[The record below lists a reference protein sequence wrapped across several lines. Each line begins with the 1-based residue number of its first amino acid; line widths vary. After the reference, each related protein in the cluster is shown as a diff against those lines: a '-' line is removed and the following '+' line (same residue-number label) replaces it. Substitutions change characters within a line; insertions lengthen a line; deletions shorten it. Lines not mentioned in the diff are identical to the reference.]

1 MPSPAGQCTPYAAL
15 GCIPAQHPLIGEVA
29 LVKRQAMKRLRL
41 LPQHRDAMHNH
52 QQNQS
57 HNKHVGLAVI
67 GVLIGMLGN
76 SPLRGEPFVAK
87 QEPLSDQVWQ
97 DMRGK
102 SWKPNQGCPSR
113 DRLVLLTVPFRDF
126 AGRPTTGELVVAKSV
141 AAVLARIFTEIYD
154 SAAFRIE
161 RMERVDKY
169 GGRDTASMAANNT
182 SAFNCRPVEGTT
194 TLSAHA
200 SGLAVDINP
209 VQNPWVKGNEVDPE
223 AGRPFDRVPKRQA
236 AENRG
241 QPGIILGGGAA
252 VAAFKRNGWKWGG
265 DWSSYKDYQHFFQ
278 TGH

>member
-1 MPSPAGQCTPYAAL
+1 
-15 GCIPAQHPLIGEVA
+15 
-29 LVKRQAMKRLRL
+29 
-41 LPQHRDAMHNH
+41 MHDQ

-57 HNKHVGLAVI
+57 RNKHAGLAVI
-67 GVLIGMLGN
+67 GLLIGMLGN

-102 SWKPNQGCPSR
+102 SWKPNLGCPPR

-141 AAVLARIFTEIYD
+141 SAVLARIFTAIYD

-161 RMERVDKY
+161 RMDRVDKY
-169 GGRDTASMAANNT
+169 GGSDAASMAANNT
-182 SAFNCRPVEGTT
+182 SAFNCRPVAGTT

-209 VQNPWVKGNEVDPE
+209 VQNPWVKGDEVDPE
-223 AGRPFDRVPKRQA
+223 AGRPFDRAAKRQA
-236 AENRG
+236 ALNRG
-241 QPGIILGGGAA
+241 QPGIILGGGAV
-252 VAAFKRNGWKWGG
+252 VAAFKQNGWKWGG
-265 DWSSYKDYQHFFQ
+265 DWTSEKDYQHFSQ

>member
-1 MPSPAGQCTPYAAL
+1 MRL
-15 GCIPAQHPLIGEVA
+15 
-29 LVKRQAMKRLRL
+29 LRL

-52 QQNQS
+52 QQNQGR
-57 HNKHVGLAVI
+57 NKHVGLAVI
-67 GVLIGMLGN
+67 GLLIGMLGN
-76 SPLRGEPFVAK
+76 SPLRAEPFVAK

-169 GGRDTASMAANNT
+169 GGSDAASMAANNT

-223 AGRPFDRVPKRQA
+223 AGRPFDTVPKRQA
-236 AENRG
+236 ALNRG
-241 QPGIILGGGAA
+241 QPGIILGGGAV

-265 DWSSYKDYQHFFQ
+265 DWTSEKDYQHFSQ

>member
-1 MPSPAGQCTPYAAL
+1 
-15 GCIPAQHPLIGEVA
+15 LIGEVS
-29 LVKRQAMKRLRL
+29 LVKRQAMKRPRL

-52 QQNQS
+52 RRNQS
-57 HNKHVGLAVI
+57 RNKHVGLAVI
-67 GVLIGMLGN
+67 GVLIGMIGN
-76 SPLRGEPFVAK
+76 SPVRGEPFVAK
-87 QEPLSDQVWQ
+87 QEPLSDAVWQ

-102 SWKPNQGCPSR
+102 SWKPNQGCASR

-126 AGRPTTGELVVAKSV
+126 AGRPAAGELVVAKSV

-154 SAAFRIE
+154 SAAFRIA
-161 RMERVDKY
+161 RMDRVDKY
-169 GGRDTASMAANNT
+169 GGSDTASMAANNT

-209 VQNPWVKGNEVDPE
+209 VQNPWVKGDEVDPE
-223 AGRPFDRVPKRQA
+223 AGRPFDTVPKRQA
-236 AENRG
+236 AQNGG

-252 VAAFKRNGWKWGG
+252 VAAFKRNGWRWGG
-265 DWSSYKDYQHFFQ
+265 DWSSYKDYQHFFFH

>member
-1 MPSPAGQCTPYAAL
+1 MPGRNLCP
-15 GCIPAQHPLIGEVA
+15 
-29 LVKRQAMKRLRL
+29 M
-41 LPQHRDAMHNH
+41 
-52 QQNQS
+52 
-57 HNKHVGLAVI
+57 
-67 GVLIGMLGN
+67 
-76 SPLRGEPFVAK
+76 
-87 QEPLSDQVWQ
+87 QVWQ

-102 SWKPNQGCPSR
+102 SWKPNQGCASR

-126 AGRPTTGELVVAKSV
+126 AGRPATGELVVAKSV

-161 RMERVDKY
+161 RMDRVDKY
-169 GGRDTASMAANNT
+169 GGSDTASMAANNT

-223 AGRPFDRVPKRQA
+223 AGRPFDTGAQTTSRSEPGPARHHPRRWRRCGRLQA
-236 AENRG
+236 ERLDVGRRLAQREG
-241 QPGIILGGGAA
+241 LSALLE
-252 VAAFKRNGWKWGG
+252 
-265 DWSSYKDYQHFFQ
+265 

>member
-1 MPSPAGQCTPYAAL
+1 
-15 GCIPAQHPLIGEVA
+15 
-29 LVKRQAMKRLRL
+29 
-41 LPQHRDAMHNH
+41 
-52 QQNQS
+52 
-57 HNKHVGLAVI
+57 
-67 GVLIGMLGN
+67 
-76 SPLRGEPFVAK
+76 
-87 QEPLSDQVWQ
+87 
-97 DMRGK
+97 
-102 SWKPNQGCPSR
+102 
-113 DRLVLLTVPFRDF
+113 LLTVPFRDF

-236 AENRG
+236 AQNRG

-252 VAAFKRNGWKWGG
+252 VAAFKRNGWTWGG
-265 DWSSYKDYQHFFQ
+265 DWRSEKDYQHFSYF
-278 TGH
+278 GH